1 MKYAYYGS
9 TLDSRSIFVQAEIKI
24 FKIFKI
30 FMQKQNSGSIFRKD
44 D

>member
-9 TLDSRSIFVQAEIKI
+9 TLDSRSIFIQAEI
-24 FKIFKI
+24 KIFKI